1 MNMDWTDMTIREFQD
16 ALSSKNPTPGGG
28 TASAIALGQSAS
40 LVAMVAN
47 LTIGNQKWSDGWE
60 ISDSALELANKIIED
75 SGRLAKEDSDSF
87 DHVMSA
93 FKLPKDTEDEKII
106 RRSKIRESTLKAAE
120 IPYNTALLALDL
132 LKIMVPLSL
141 HGNANAISDIGVAAL
156 LATAACKGALFNV
169 EINLNSLPENY
180 GVDIRENAPKV
191 ASDCRDIAKEIM
203 HNVKEIM

>member
-1 MNMDWTDMTIREFQD
+1 MKMDWTNMTIKEFQD

-60 ISDSALELANKIIED
+60 ISDSALVLANKIIEN

-87 DHVMSA
+87 DDVMSA
-93 FKLPKDTEDEKII
+93 FKLPKETEDQKII
-106 RRSKIRESTLKAAE
+106 RRGKIRESTLKAAE

-169 EINLNSLPENY
+169 EINLNSLPEDY
-180 GVDIRENAPKV
+180 GVEIRENAPEV

>member
-1 MNMDWTDMTIREFQD
+1 MDWTNMTIREFQQ

-47 LTIGNQKWSDGWE
+47 LTIGNDKWSNGWE
-60 ISDSALELANKIIED
+60 ISESALILAKETLDDSA
-75 SGRLAKEDSDSF
+75 RLAREDSDSF
-87 DHVMSA
+87 DDVMAA
-93 FKLPKDTEDEKII
+93 FKLPKKTEDEITI
-106 RRSKIRESTLKAAE
+106 RRAKIRESTLTAAE
-120 IPYNTALLALDL
+120 IPYNTALLAMDL

-169 EINLNSLPENY
+169 EINLNSLPEDY
-180 GVDIRENAPKV
+180 GVEMRENTPKV
-191 ASDCRDIAKEIM
+191 ASSCREIAREIM
-203 HNVKEIM
+203 QNVKQRL

>member
-1 MNMDWTDMTIREFQD
+1 MDWTNMTIREFQQ

-47 LTIGNQKWSDGWE
+47 LTIGNDKWSNGWE
-60 ISDSALELANKIIED
+60 ISDSALILAGEILED
-75 SGRLAKEDSDSF
+75 SARLAREDSDSF
-87 DHVMSA
+87 DDVMAA
-93 FKLPKDTEDEKII
+93 FKLPKKTEDEITI
-106 RRSKIRESTLKAAE
+106 RRAKIRENTLAAAE
-120 IPYNTALLALDL
+120 IPYNTALLAIDL

-169 EINLNSLPENY
+169 EINLNSLPEDY
-180 GVDIRENAPKV
+180 GVEMRENTPKV
-191 ASDCRDIAKEIM
+191 ASSCREIAREIM
-203 HNVKEIM
+203 YNVKERL

>member
-1 MNMDWTDMTIREFQD
+1 MKMDWTNMTIKEFQD

-60 ISDSALELANKIIED
+60 ISDSALVLANKIIED
-75 SGRLAKEDSDSF
+75 SGRLAEEDSDSF
-87 DHVMSA
+87 DDVMSA
-93 FKLPKDTEDEKII
+93 FKLPKETEDQKII
-106 RRSKIRESTLKAAE
+106 RRRKIRESTLKAAE

-169 EINLNSLPENY
+169 EINLNSLPEDY
-180 GVDIRENAPKV
+180 GVEIRENAPIV
-191 ASDCRDIAKEIM
+191 ASNCRDIAKEIM

>member
-1 MNMDWTDMTIREFQD
+1 MKMDWTNMTIKEFQE

-60 ISDSALELANKIIED
+60 ISDSALVLANKIIEN
-75 SGRLAKEDSDSF
+75 SGRLAEEDSDSF
-87 DHVMSA
+87 DDVMSA
-93 FKLPKDTEDEKII
+93 FKSPKETEDQKII

-169 EINLNSLPENY
+169 EINLNSLPEDY
-180 GVDIRENAPKV
+180 GVDIRENAPEV

-203 HNVKEIM
+203 NNVKEIM

>member
-1 MNMDWTDMTIREFQD
+1 MKMDWTNMTIKEFQD

-60 ISDSALELANKIIED
+60 ISDSALVLANKIIEN

-87 DHVMSA
+87 DDVMSA
-93 FKLPKDTEDEKII
+93 FKLPKETEDQKII
-106 RRSKIRESTLKAAE
+106 RRGKIRESTLKAAE

-141 HGNANAISDIGVAAL
+141 HGNSNAISDIGVAAL

-169 EINLNSLPENY
+169 EINLNSLPEDY
-180 GVDIRENAPKV
+180 GVDIRENAPEV

-203 HNVKEIM
+203 HNVKEII